1 MKKQAII
8 GLLAAA
14 PFMAFGA
21 DEAFNQPFT
30 LMVGAFDAQA
40 STTVRLDS
48 TQHNLGTSLSLEGD
62 LGMTRTKT
70 LPDVEF
76 LWRIT
81 PNHAIEGSWVELK
94 RNGDRPVTLNVN
106 WGDQVF
112 AANTEVKS
120 SFDSTVYRVAYRWSP
135 WNEDGNE
142 VGFLFGLHWTNLKTS
157 LSNPTGS
164 ISQEASVDVPLPT
177 LGVRGNWK
185 VMDNVRITAFGQAL
199 KLKIGDYDGSLY
211 NAAIAAEWAFH
222 PNMFAGLG
230 YNYYKY
236 ELSSTKERARG
247 EFDYR
252 FDGPMLYIA
261 GSW

>member
-8 GLLAAA
+8 MLLAAA
-14 PFMAFGA
+14 PFATLAA
-21 DEAFNQPFT
+21 DEAFNRPFT
-30 LMVGAFDAQA
+30 ITVGAFDAKA
-40 STTVRLDS
+40 STTVRLDA
-48 TQHNLGTSLSLEGD
+48 TNQNLGTSLSLEGD

-81 PNHAIEGSWVELK
+81 PNHAIEGSWVDLK
-94 RNGDRPVTLNVN
+94 RNGDRPITLNIN
-106 WGDQVF
+106 WGDQTF
-112 AANTEVKS
+112 ARDTEVKS
-120 SFDSTVYRVAYRWSP
+120 SFDSTVYRIAYRWSP
-135 WNEDGNE
+135 WNENGNE
-142 VGFLFGLHWTNLKTS
+142 LGFLFGLHYTTLKTS
-157 LSNPTGS
+157 LSNPNGS

-177 LGVRGNWK
+177 IGVRGNWK
-185 VMDNVRITAFGQAL
+185 FADNWRVTAFAQLL
-199 KLKIGDYDGSLY
+199 KLKIGDYDGELN

-236 ELSSTKERARG
+236 NLSSTKERARG

-252 FDGPMLYIA
+252 FDGPILYIS